1 MAGRR
6 CFSEKIVESDAFHKL
21 PENAQALYF
30 HLNMVADDD
39 GFINNASNVASRI
52 KSGKVALR
60 KLVESRFLLQFSDI
74 FVVKHW
80 RISNSLKN
88 DRLKPLAYA
97 SVAAKIWVKPNRS
110 YTDHPVSGC
119 RTLYE
124 MKTGVAP
131 GDNLESSWN
140 PVGILTEP
148 NRREP
153 KRREPNRTEM
163 DGCFSEL
170 WNDYPELRRGSMQN
184 AKAAFA
190 STIQTVEDCELAI
203 ANLAQWKKSEQWVK
217 DGGQYVPYLCN
228 WIERGTWKSF
238 PPGKASQICGASGE
252 LDEVDMAAI
261 RRILSESDDA

>member
-1 MAGRR
+1 VAGRR
-6 CFSEKIVESDAFHKL
+6 CFSDKIVESDAFHKL

-30 HLNMVADDD
+30 HLKMVADDD
-39 GFINNASNVASRI
+39 GFINNASSVAFR
-52 KSGKVALR
+52 KKGGKVALS
-60 KLVESRFLLQFSDI
+60 KLVESRFLLQFGDI
-74 FVVKHW
+74 YVVKHW

-88 DRLKPLAYA
+88 DRLKPLAYT

-124 MKTGVAP
+124 IKTGVAP
-131 GDNLESSWN
+131 EGNLESSWN
-140 PVGILTEP
+140 PVGILTEE

-170 WNDYPELRRGSMQN
+170 WNDYPELRRGSMQS
-184 AKAAFA
+184 AKSAFA
-190 STIQTVEDCELAI
+190 SAIQTVEDCKLAI
-203 ANLAQWKKSEQWVK
+203 KNLALWKKSEQWVK

-228 WIERGTWKSF
+228 WIERGTWESV
-238 PPGKASQICGASGE
+238 PPRRSSQIWGASGE
-252 LDEVDMAAI
+252 LSEAEIDSI
-261 RRILSESDDA
+261 RSIMDESDEA